1 MSLSGER
8 EEGGTASKM
17 SLSGEHDMDTKAK
30 SPIQERPAS
39 PVPSCVSM
47 KSDRSMIEPINF
59 KAGGGPSNEEGIRQ
73 QRPASPVPSCVSMKS
88 DRSMA
93 PPIVFSDG
101 GGPSNE
107 EGDQQEKSES
117 DQSHHEDL
125 SSIFTVLEETVIR
138 FVKKELKRMK
148 RILSSDF
155 PEGLKSQKEDQ
166 EVVDPEYQKQE
177 SSARKG
183 ALKITLHVLRNM
195 NHNELADTLEKNER
209 AEICQQKLK
218 SELKKKFET
227 VFEGIAKQGNP
238 TLLNKIYTDL
248 YITEGESGE
257 INNEHEARQ
266 IETASRKSARTET
279 AITCNN
285 IFKPSA
291 GRDTHI
297 RIVLTK
303 GVAGIGKTVSV
314 QKFITDWAEGLANQ
328 EIQFIF
334 PLPFRELNVLDGE
347 EFSLMELVHHF
358 FSETRESGI
367 SNYDKYNVLFVFDGL
382 DECRLPLAFKKNK
395 SWCDVTE
402 STSVDVLLTN
412 LIRGKLL
419 PSALIWITTRPA
431 AANQIPS
438 ECVDLVTEVRGFND
452 PQKDEYIM
460 KRCSDEILAR
470 RIISHIKTSRILYIM
485 CHIPVFSWITV
496 TVLEHMLRT
505 EKKEKMPKTLTE
517 MYTTFLV
524 LQNKQRK
531 VKYAGK
537 TETDPHW
544 DEESIKSILSLGK
557 LAFHQL
563 DKGNLI
569 FYEKD
574 LTECGIDVRDASV
587 HSGVFTQIFRQDG
600 KVFQEKV
607 FCFVHLSFQEF
618 LGAVFVFLSFINNKQ
633 NLMSETPSASS
644 SNKLLALFKEKPEVR
659 FYKSAVDK
667 ALQSKNGQ
675 LDLFLRFLLGLS
687 MESNQTHLRGLLSQK
702 SNKTESHE
710 ETVKYIK
717 EKIREDPSAERCM
730 NLFHCL
736 NELNDHSLVEEI
748 QHYLSS
754 GSLSSEKKLSSTQW
768 SALVFLLL
776 TSEEKMD
783 VFDLKIYSRSEEGLL
798 RLLPVVKDSKTALL
812 NDCNLSAR
820 CCEALASALPSS
832 DLTELDLSNNNLGDS
847 GMKLL
852 SAGLRNPLCKLET
865 LRLSDCQ
872 ITEEGCASLGS
883 ALKSN
888 PSLLRDLN
896 LSNSDMTDSG
906 MKLLSAGLGNPLCK
920 LETLRLSGCHIK
932 EEGCASLASAL
943 KSNPVLRELH
953 LSKCDLQ
960 ILDMKVLF
968 SLQEN
973 PLCKLESLRLSDC
986 QITEEGCA
994 FLGSALKSNPSLL
1007 RDLDLSN
1014 SDLRDSGMKLLS
1026 AVLEDPLCKL
1036 ETLRLS
1042 DCHITEEGCASLGSA
1057 LKSNPSLLRDLDLSN
1072 SDLTDSG
1079 MKLLS
1084 AGLGNPLCKLE
1095 TLRLSG
1101 CHITEEGCASL
1112 SSTLKSSSFLRQLEL
1127 SNNDLKDAGMKLL
1140 SAGLG
1145 NPLCKLE
1152 TLRLSG
1158 CHITEEGCASLSS
1171 TLKSTSFLRHL
1182 ELSNNDL
1189 KDAGMK
1195 LLSAGLG
1202 NPLCKLETLR
1212 LSGCHITEEGCASLS
1227 STLKSTS
1234 FLRHL
1239 ELSNNDLK
1247 DAGMKLL
1254 SAGLG
1259 NPLCKLET
1267 LRLSGCHITEEGC
1280 ASLSSTLKSTS
1291 FLRHLEL
1298 SNNDLKDAGMKLLSA
1313 GLGNPLCKLET
1324 LRLSGCHITEEGCAF
1339 LSSALNSTSFLRQL
1353 DLSNNDLKD
1362 AGIKQLSAGLGKPLC
1377 KLETLRLSGCHIKE
1391 EGCASLA
1398 SALKSNPVLRELHLS
1413 KCDLQILDMKVLSS
1427 LQENPV
1433 CKLESLRLSDCQIT
1447 EEGCASLGSALKSN
1461 PSLLRDLN
1469 LSNSDLTDSGMKLL
1483 SAGLGNPLCELETLR
1498 LSGCHIKEEGCASL
1512 ASALKS
1518 NPVLR
1523 ELHLSK
1529 CDLQILD
1536 MKVLSSLQE
1545 NPLCKLESLR
1555 LSDCQITEEG
1565 CASLGSALKSN
1576 PSLLRDLNL
1585 SNSDLTDSGMKLLSA
1600 GLGNPLCELETLRLS
1615 GCHIKEEGCAS
1626 LASALKSNPVLREL
1640 HLSKCDLQILDMKV
1654 LSSLQENPLCKLES
1668 LRLSDCQITEE
1679 GCASLGSAL
1688 KSNHSLLRDL
1698 DLSNSDLRDSGMKL
1712 LSAVLEDPLC
1722 KLETLRLSGCH
1733 ITEEG
1738 CASLSSTLK
1747 STSFLRHLELSNN
1760 DLKDAGMK
1768 LLSAGLGNP
1777 LCKLETLRLSG
1788 CHITEEGCASL
1799 SSTLKSTSFLRH
1811 LELSNNDLKDAGM
1824 KLLSAGL
1831 GNPLCKLE
1839 TLRLSGCLVT
1849 EEGCASL
1856 ASSLRSNPFH
1866 LRELDLSYNHPGEK
1880 GLKLLSAGLEDPHCR
1895 LEKLNVDHG
1904 GECRIKPGPRR
1915 YACEL
1920 TLDPNTACRHLSL
1933 SEENRKVTRRR
1944 EEQPY
1949 PDHPERFEDRS
1960 QVLCREGLSGRCYWE
1975 AEWSGRG
1982 GVRIAVTYKGISR
1995 RGRGDDC
2002 VLGYN
2007 NKSWSLRCDDNS
2019 YSAWHNKK
2027 STAIPAPP
2035 SSSHRVGVYLDWPAG
2050 TLSFYT
2056 VSSDTLTDLHTFHS
2070 TFTEPLYPGFRVY
2083 YDSSVSLCQ
2092 VE

>member
-17 SLSGEHDMDTKAK
+17 SHPGEREEGVPASKTSLSGEHDMDTKAK
-30 SPIQERPAS
+30 SPIQQRPAS
-39 PVPSCVSM
+39 PAPSCVSM
-47 KSDRSMIEPINF
+47 KSDKSMHQPIMISD
-59 KAGGGPSNEEGIRQ
+59 GGGPSNEEGMRQ

-88 DRSMA
+88 DRSMN
-93 PPIVFSDG
+93 PPIMFSDG
-101 GGPSNE
+101 GGPSNEEGMRQQRPASPVPSCVSMKSDRSMNPPIMFSDGGGPSNEEGMRQQRPASPVPSCVSMKSDWSMNPPIMFSDGGGPSNEEGMRQQRPASPVPSCVSMKSDRSMNPPIMFSDGGGPSNEEGMRQQRPASPVPSCVSMKSDRSMNPPIMFSDGGGPSNEEGPIQQRPASPVPSCVSMKSDKSMNLPIKFSDGGGPSNEEGMRQQRPASSVPSCVSMKSDKSMNLPIMFSDRGGLSNE

-138 FVKKELKRMK
+138 FVKKELTRMK

-155 PEGLKSQKEDQ
+155 PEGLESQRGDQ

-177 SSARKG
+177 SSAREG
-183 ALKITLHVLRNM
+183 ALKITLNVLRNM
-195 NHNELADTLEKNER
+195 NQKELADTLEKNEC
-209 AEICQQKLK
+209 AEICRQKLK
-218 SELKKKFET
+218 SELRKKFET

-257 INNEHEARQ
+257 INKEHEVRQ

-291 GRDTHI
+291 GRDKPI

-314 QKFITDWAEGLANQ
+314 QKFITDWAEGLTNQ
-328 EIQFIF
+328 EIHFIF
-334 PLPFRELNVLDGE
+334 PLPFRELNLLDGE
-347 EFSLMELVHHF
+347 EFSLMKLVHHF
-358 FSETRESGI
+358 FSETRGSGI
-367 SNYDKYNVLFVFDGL
+367 SNYDKYNVLFVFDWL

-431 AANQIPS
+431 AASQIPS
-438 ECVDLVTEVRGFND
+438 EWVDLVTEVRGFND

-460 KRCSDEILAR
+460 KRCSDKILAGK
-470 RIISHIKTSRILYIM
+470 IISHIKASKTLYIM

-524 LQNKQRK
+524 LQTKQKK

-544 DEESIKSILSLGK
+544 DEDSIQSILSLGK

-563 DKGNLI
+563 EKGNLI

-618 LGAVFVFLSFINNKQ
+618 LAAVFVFLSFINNDE

-644 SNKLLALFKEKPEVR
+644 SKKVLTFFREKPEVR

-687 MESNQTHLRGLLSQK
+687 MESNQTELRGLLTQTRS
-702 SNKTESHE
+702 KTQSHE
-710 ETVKYIK
+710 KTIKYIK
-717 EKIREDPSAERCM
+717 KKIRKNPSPERCM

-768 SALVFLLL
+768 SALVFVLL

-798 RLLPVVKDSKTALL
+798 GLLPVVKDSKTALL
-812 NDCNLSAR
+812 NDCNLSER

-847 GMKLL
+847 
-852 SAGLRNPLCKLET
+852 
-865 LRLSDCQ
+865 
-872 ITEEGCASLGS
+872 
-883 ALKSN
+883 
-888 PSLLRDLN
+888 
-896 LSNSDMTDSG
+896 
-906 MKLLSAGLGNPLCK
+906 
-920 LETLRLSGCHIK
+920 
-932 EEGCASLASAL
+932 
-943 KSNPVLRELH
+943 
-953 LSKCDLQ
+953 
-960 ILDMKVLF
+960 
-968 SLQEN
+968 
-973 PLCKLESLRLSDC
+973 
-986 QITEEGCA
+986 
-994 FLGSALKSNPSLL
+994 
-1007 RDLDLSN
+1007 
-1014 SDLRDSGMKLLS
+1014 
-1026 AVLEDPLCKL
+1026 
-1036 ETLRLS
+1036 
-1042 DCHITEEGCASLGSA
+1042 
-1057 LKSNPSLLRDLDLSN
+1057 
-1072 SDLTDSG
+1072 
-1079 MKLLS
+1079 
-1084 AGLGNPLCKLE
+1084 
-1095 TLRLSG
+1095 
-1101 CHITEEGCASL
+1101 
-1112 SSTLKSSSFLRQLEL
+1112 
-1127 SNNDLKDAGMKLL
+1127 GMKLL

-1171 TLKSTSFLRHL
+1171 TLKSTSFLR
-1182 ELSNNDL
+1182 
-1189 KDAGMK
+1189 
-1195 LLSAGLG
+1195 
-1202 NPLCKLETLR
+1202 
-1212 LSGCHITEEGCASLS
+1212 
-1227 STLKSTS
+1227 
-1234 FLRHL
+1234 
-1239 ELSNNDLK
+1239 
-1247 DAGMKLL
+1247 
-1254 SAGLG
+1254 
-1259 NPLCKLET
+1259 
-1267 LRLSGCHITEEGC
+1267 
-1280 ASLSSTLKSTS
+1280 
-1291 FLRHLEL
+1291 
-1298 SNNDLKDAGMKLLSA
+1298 
-1313 GLGNPLCKLET
+1313 
-1324 LRLSGCHITEEGCAF
+1324 
-1339 LSSALNSTSFLRQL
+1339 Q
-1353 DLSNNDLKD
+1353 
-1362 AGIKQLSAGLGKPLC
+1362 
-1377 KLETLRLSGCHIKE
+1377 
-1391 EGCASLA
+1391 
-1398 SALKSNPVLRELHLS
+1398 
-1413 KCDLQILDMKVLSS
+1413 
-1427 LQENPV
+1427 
-1433 CKLESLRLSDCQIT
+1433 
-1447 EEGCASLGSALKSN
+1447 
-1461 PSLLRDLN
+1461 
-1469 LSNSDLTDSGMKLL
+1469 
-1483 SAGLGNPLCELETLR
+1483 
-1498 LSGCHIKEEGCASL
+1498 
-1512 ASALKS
+1512 
-1518 NPVLR
+1518 
-1523 ELHLSK
+1523 
-1529 CDLQILD
+1529 
-1536 MKVLSSLQE
+1536 
-1545 NPLCKLESLR
+1545 
-1555 LSDCQITEEG
+1555 
-1565 CASLGSALKSN
+1565 
-1576 PSLLRDLNL
+1576 
-1585 SNSDLTDSGMKLLSA
+1585 
-1600 GLGNPLCELETLRLS
+1600 
-1615 GCHIKEEGCAS
+1615 
-1626 LASALKSNPVLREL
+1626 
-1640 HLSKCDLQILDMKV
+1640 
-1654 LSSLQENPLCKLES
+1654 
-1668 LRLSDCQITEE
+1668 
-1679 GCASLGSAL
+1679 
-1688 KSNHSLLRDL
+1688 
-1698 DLSNSDLRDSGMKL
+1698 
-1712 LSAVLEDPLC
+1712 
-1722 KLETLRLSGCH
+1722 
-1733 ITEEG
+1733 
-1738 CASLSSTLK
+1738 
-1747 STSFLRHLELSNN
+1747 
-1760 DLKDAGMK
+1760 
-1768 LLSAGLGNP
+1768 
-1777 LCKLETLRLSG
+1777 
-1788 CHITEEGCASL
+1788 
-1799 SSTLKSTSFLRH
+1799 

-1856 ASSLRSNPFH
+1856 ASALRSNPFH

-1920 TLDPNTACRHLSL
+1920 TLDPNTAHRELSL
-1933 SEENRKVTRRR
+1933 SEENRKVTLSGETR
-1944 EEQPY
+1944 PY
-1949 PDHPERFEDRS
+1949 PDHPERFENYH

-1975 AEWSGRG
+1975 AEWSGG
-1982 GVRIAVTYKGISR
+1982 GADIAVTYKGISR
-1995 RGRGDDC
+1995 RGVGYDC
-2002 VLGYN
+2002 RLGYN
-2007 NKSWSLRCDDNS
+2007 NKSWSLECGVNS
-2019 YSAWHNKK
+2019 YSAWHNDK
-2027 STAIPAPP
+2027 STDIPAPP

-2056 VSSDTLTDLHTFHS
+2056 VSSDTLTHLHTFHS
-2070 TFTEPLYPGFRVY
+2070 TFTEPLYPGFRVWP
-2083 YDSSVSLCQ
+2083 DSSVSLCQ